1 MPRTSRVIG
10 DISVNPEAFSITHA
24 KIEVDHL
31 LFIDIKDLVQQVQV
45 YEDIN
50 KPFLEVVMSIRDST
64 NFLEFSKLNGHE
76 AVDLKIQRQA
86 GGEEKDS
93 KEKFEFKLNIAEIFN
108 YIREEPGIQYY
119 KLRCVSPH
127 LYNSQTKV
135 LRRSFEG
142 SIGKLVK
149 DICDK
154 DLKIEN
160 FKVNTDTQE
169 VIKGIYPTLRPIHAI
184 NWLLRNAYDNGTPY
198 YFYETTQDGIQFNS
212 LENLMDE
219 EVYKEYEFKPFYE
232 FEMGS
237 KEAYDEQSRRI
248 GVFGSELGMSK
259 LEGMA
264 NGSYASTLHTLDI
277 AKKEYKK
284 DFFNYDS
291 SNPKKINKSKPFT
304 DKTKFADR
312 KLSDLKEGKHYFV
325 SRNTDAYPSHKNY
338 HEPNHITL
346 MKAQSHLSTMNF
358 MTHNFSIA
366 GDFEMTVGK
375 KIKLKIVKA
384 SDMIEQDNPTV
395 PLDKFIGDNYL
406 VTSVTHIIGPENYT
420 MQLRVQKDS
429 VEKAI
434 KAGT

>member
-10 DISVNPEAFSITHA
+10 EVSVNPEAFNIVHV
-24 KIEVDHL
+24 KIEVDHF
-31 LFIDIKDLVQQVQV
+31 LFLDIKDLVQQVQI

-50 KPFLEVVMSIRDST
+50 KPFLEVLISVRDST

-76 AVDLKIQRQA
+76 KVKIKIQRQA
-86 GGEEKDS
+86 GGEDKDS
-93 KEKFEFKLNIAEIFN
+93 KEKFDLELNIAEIFN
-108 YIREEPGIQYY
+108 YLREEPGIQYY

-127 LYNSQTKV
+127 LYDSQTKT
-135 LRRSFEG
+135 LRRSFQG

-149 DICDK
+149 DICEK
-154 DLKIEN
+154 DLKMK
-160 FKVNTDTQE
+160 KVDINTDTQE

-184 NWLLRNAYDNGTPY
+184 NWLLRNAFDNGTPY
-198 YFYETTQDGIQFNS
+198 YFYETTQDGVQFNS

-219 EVYKEYEFKPFYE
+219 DVYKEYEFKPFFKY
-232 FEMGS
+232 EMGS

-248 GVFGSELGMSK
+248 NQFGSELGMSK

-277 AKKEYKK
+277 SKKEYKK
-284 DFFNYDS
+284 DFFSYDKED
-291 SNPKKINKSKPFT
+291 PKKINKSKPFT
-304 DKTKFADR
+304 DRTKFQDR
-312 KLSDLKEGKHYFV
+312 KLSDLKEGKHYFI
-325 SRNTDAYPSHKNY
+325 SRNTDAYPNHKNY

-375 KIKLKIVKA
+375 KVKLKIVKA
-384 SDMIEQDNPTV
+384 SDMIEQDQPTV
-395 PLDKFIGDNYL
+395 PLDKFIGDDYL
-406 VTSVTHIIGPENYT
+406 VTSVTHMIGPENYT
-420 MQLRVQKDS
+420 MQLKVQKDS
-429 VEKAI
+429 VEKEI
-434 KAGT
+434 EIGS

>member
-10 DISVNPEAFSITHA
+10 EVSVNPEAFNIVHV
-24 KIEVDHL
+24 KIEVVDTTE
-31 LFIDIKDLVQQVQV
+31 IDIKKLVQQIQI

-50 KPFLEVVMSIRDST
+50 KPFLEVLISIRDSA

-76 AVDLKIQRQA
+76 KVNLKIQRQA
-86 GGEEKDS
+86 GGEDRDS
-93 KEKFEFKLNIAEIFN
+93 KEKFELKLNIAEIFN

-135 LRRSFEG
+135 LRRSFQG

-154 DLKIEN
+154 DLGIE
-160 FKVNTDTQE
+160 KLDINTDTQE
-169 VIKGIYPTLRPIHAI
+169 IIKGIYPTLRPIHAI
-184 NWLLRNAYDNGTPY
+184 NWLLRNAFDNGTPY

-212 LENLMDE
+212 LENLFDKD
-219 EVYKEYEFKPFYE
+219 VYKEYEFKPFFQ
-232 FEMGS
+232 FEMGK

-248 GVFGSELGMSK
+248 SQFGSELGMSK

-291 SNPKKINKSKPFT
+291 EDPKKINKNKPFT
-304 DKTKFADR
+304 DKTKFKDR
-312 KLSDLKEGKHYFV
+312 KLSDLKEGKHYFI
-325 SRNTDAYPSHKNY
+325 SRNTDSYPSHKNY

-358 MTHNFSIA
+358 MTQNFSIA

-375 KIKLKIVKA
+375 KVKLKIIKA
-384 SDMIEQDNPTV
+384 SDMLEQDQPTV
-395 PLDKFIGDNYL
+395 PLDKYIGDTYL
-406 VTSVTHIIGPENYT
+406 VTAVTHMIGPENYT
-420 MQLRVQKDS
+420 MQLKVQKDS
-429 VEKAI
+429 VEKEI
-434 KAGT
+434 EIG